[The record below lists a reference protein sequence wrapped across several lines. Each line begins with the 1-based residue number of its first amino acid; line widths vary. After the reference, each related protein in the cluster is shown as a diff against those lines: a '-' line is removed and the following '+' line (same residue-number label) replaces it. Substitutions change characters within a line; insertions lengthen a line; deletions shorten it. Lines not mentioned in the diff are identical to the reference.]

1 VRILHDAAILAVP
14 GRKSRG
20 RELAAALG
28 CRFGRAA
35 ESNVK
40 SNRSRPAAMRR
51 AQGWQPGR
59 ASGLLVMIPL
69 LACVGAAWA
78 AAPAANGADAA
89 PVRAGSCRSLAGVPY
104 TQPVFL
110 GYACRDR
117 ECNAH
122 KAGFAWAERNGVT
135 DAAECAASPNPAFVE
150 GCRAY
155 ADESV
160 TPEQAGFEWA
170 RENELDDACRCR
182 GGGTGFE
189 AGCAA
194 YVVETGR

>member
-1 VRILHDAAILAVP
+1 M
-14 GRKSRG
+14 G
-20 RELAAALG
+20 AAAAATPVTAA
-28 CRFGRAA
+28 RSHDRA
-35 ESNVK
+35 
-40 SNRSRPAAMRR
+40 
-51 AQGWQPGR
+51 
-59 ASGLLVMIPL
+59 
-69 LACVGAAWA
+69 
-78 AAPAANGADAA
+78 
-89 PVRAGSCRSLAGVPY
+89 RAGSCRSLPREPY

-117 ECNAH
+117 ECATH

-135 DAAECAASPNPAFVE
+135 DVRDCAASPNPGFVE
-150 GCRAY
+150 GCRAF
-155 ADESV
+155 AEEAV